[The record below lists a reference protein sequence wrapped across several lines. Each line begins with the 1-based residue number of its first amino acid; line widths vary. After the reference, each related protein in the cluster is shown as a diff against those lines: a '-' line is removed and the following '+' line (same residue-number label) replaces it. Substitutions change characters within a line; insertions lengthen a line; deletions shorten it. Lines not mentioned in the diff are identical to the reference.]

1 MKNITL
7 TIEKQMTYEDKK
19 KLMQLYKKEVT
30 ENQVMRDQLIE
41 IKHVLTND
49 YFLKHKNYDDV
60 IPFIIHKVNQTL
72 EKGGK

>member
-1 MKNITL
+1 MTL
-7 TIEKQMTYEDKK
+7 TDQIQALKMYT
-19 KLMQLYKKEVT
+19 KEVT